1 MNFST
6 EPKNTKSG
14 WGLAL
19 LVVLIVA
26 AGLAWW
32 QKDRV
37 QTAVSRQLPPRL
49 NQLAAEISGA
59 TATPHPAAEPV
70 SPVTTP
76 PAVKLVYSAVVDDDT
91 PAFTADLYLSDAEH
105 IDAPDWAGIDGR
117 TEVLTYTVQSGDTL
131 WGIAAEFGLDVDT
144 LRWSNE
150 ALARN
155 PDLLTPG
162 DDLTI
167 LPVIGA
173 YHTVAPGETLA
184 DIAAQYG
191 VAEVDISNYPSNDLS
206 SPDALTV
213 GQKLIVPNG
222 RRDLVIPAPSLD
234 EAYPLAWPIVGTV
247 TQGYGPEHLAVDI
260 GSAYGANVYA
270 AADGTV
276 IHAQWARTGYG
287 FTVIIDHGNN
297 RQTLYSHLKGALVQP
312 GQAVS
317 RGEIIGAV
325 GSTGNSTG
333 PHVHF
338 EVRQDGERV
347 NPFDYL
353 RPM

>member
-6 EPKNTKSG
+6 EPKNKNNAG
-14 WGLAL
+14 WGSA
-19 LVVLIVA
+19 LIVILVLA
-26 AGLAWW
+26 AALAWW

-37 QTAVSRQLPPRL
+37 QATLSSQLSPRL
-49 NQLAAEISGA
+49 NQPANELAGVAP
-59 TATPHPAAEPV
+59 TPVQTPA
-70 SPVTTP
+70 
-76 PAVKLVYSAVVDDDT
+76 AVKLVYSAVVDDDT
-91 PAFTADLYLSDAEH
+91 PAFTADLYLTEAEH
-105 IDAPDWAGIDGR
+105 PDAPDWAGIDGR
-117 TEVLTYTVQSGDTL
+117 TSVQTYTVQSGDTL
-131 WGIAAEFGLDVDT
+131 WGIAAQFGLDVDT
-144 LRWSNE
+144 LRWSNQ

-162 DDLTI
+162 TDLTI

-191 VAEVDISNYPSNDLS
+191 VAEVDISNYPPNGLTA
-206 SPDALTV
+206 PDAPAV
-213 GQKLIVPNG
+213 GQRLIVPNG
-222 RRDLVIPAPSLD
+222 RRELVIPAPPPD
-234 EAYPLAWPIVGTV
+234 PDYPLAWPLVGVV
-247 TQGYGPEHLAVDI
+247 TQGYGPEHRAVDI
-260 GSAYGANVYA
+260 GSAYGAGVYA
-270 AADGTV
+270 AEAGTV
-276 IHAQWARTGYG
+276 VHAQWARTGYG

-312 GQAVS
+312 GQAVA